1 MPIKNCFVT
10 LRQNNSIMK
19 IETIAFNPKPRN
31 QSEIL
36 ISWVSGETTSLLFN
50 SIYPLQVREYYER
63 AIYDL
68 FKKKH
73 DIVSFDELFGLFSW
87 WFVKH
92 NLIMPLM
99 VATFSNED
107 RKRIGARIKEI
118 REEIKLEA
126 KQLSMITGIDAA
138 NLSRIEQGKCSA
150 GVDTLAKIANALGYK
165 IDFVKLNNNVMNQS
179 SIHLG
184 KHSDSFEYLQSLS
197 EKEAKSLCSTLN
209 LSIGE
214 KKEIAFWTDGIPELI
229 AVASF
234 EKKSNGEVIYE
245 IDYSQSTL

>member
-1 MPIKNCFVT
+1 
-10 LRQNNSIMK
+10 MK
-19 IETIAFNPKPRN
+19 IQTIAFNPKSRN

-36 ISWVSGETTSLLFN
+36 ISWESGETTSMIFN
-50 SIYPLQVREYYER
+50 SIYPLQVKGYYKR

-68 FKKKH
+68 FKEKY

-118 REEIKLEA
+118 RTEMKLEA
-126 KQLSMITGIDAA
+126 KQLSIITGIDAA
-138 NLSRIEQGKCSA
+138 NISRIEQGKCSA
-150 GVDTLAKIANALGYK
+150 GIDTLAKIANALGYK
-165 IDFVKLNNNVMNQS
+165 IDFVKPNNNVMNQL

-184 KHSDSFEYLQSLS
+184 KHSDSFEDLQSLS

-209 LSIGE
+209 LSVGE
-214 KKEIAFWTDGIPELI
+214 KKEVSFWTGGIPELI

-234 EKKSNGEVIYE
+234 EKKLNGEVIYE

>member
-1 MPIKNCFVT
+1 MI
-10 LRQNNSIMK
+10 
-19 IETIAFNPKPRN
+19 
-31 QSEIL
+31 
-36 ISWVSGETTSLLFN
+36 FN
-50 SIYPLQVREYYER
+50 SIYPLQVKGYYKR

-68 FKKKH
+68 FKEKY

-118 REEIKLEA
+118 RTEMKLEA
-126 KQLSMITGIDAA
+126 KQLSIITGIDAA
-138 NLSRIEQGKCSA
+138 NISRIEQGKCSA
-150 GVDTLAKIANALGYK
+150 GIDTLAKIANALGYK
-165 IDFVKLNNNVMNQS
+165 IDFVKPDNNVMNQL

-184 KHSDSFEYLQSLS
+184 KHSDSFEDLQSLS

-209 LSIGE
+209 LSVGE
-214 KKEIAFWTDGIPELI
+214 KKEVSFWTGGIPELI

-234 EKKSNGEVIYE
+234 EKKLNGEVIYE

>member
-1 MPIKNCFVT
+1 
-10 LRQNNSIMK
+10 MK
-19 IETIAFNPKPRN
+19 IQTIAFNPKSRN

-36 ISWVSGETTSLLFN
+36 ISWESGETTSMIFN
-50 SIYPLQVREYYER
+50 SIYPLQVKGYYKR

-68 FKKKH
+68 FKEKY

-118 REEIKLEA
+118 RTEMKLEA
-126 KQLSMITGIDAA
+126 KQLSIITGIDAA
-138 NLSRIEQGKCSA
+138 NISRIEQGKCSA
-150 GVDTLAKIANALGYK
+150 GIDTLAKIANALGYK
-165 IDFVKLNNNVMNQS
+165 IDFVKPDNNVMNQL

-184 KHSDSFEYLQSLS
+184 KHSDSFEDLQSLS

-209 LSIGE
+209 LSVGE
-214 KKEIAFWTDGIPELI
+214 KKEVSFWTGGIPELI

-234 EKKSNGEVIYE
+234 EKKLNGEVIYE

>member
-1 MPIKNCFVT
+1 
-10 LRQNNSIMK
+10 MK
-19 IETIAFNPKPRN
+19 IQTIAFNPKSRN

-36 ISWVSGETTSLLFN
+36 ISWESGETTSMIFN
-50 SIYPLQVREYYER
+50 SIYPLQVKGYYKR

-68 FKKKH
+68 FKEKY

-118 REEIKLEA
+118 RTEMKLEA
-126 KQLSMITGIDAA
+126 KQLSIITGIDAA
-138 NLSRIEQGKCSA
+138 NISRIEQGKCSA
-150 GVDTLAKIANALGYK
+150 GIDTLAKIANALGYK
-165 IDFVKLNNNVMNQS
+165 IDFVKPDNNVMNQL

-184 KHSDSFEYLQSLS
+184 KHGDSFEDLQLLS

-209 LSIGE
+209 LSVGE
-214 KKEIAFWTDGIPELI
+214 KKEVSFWTGGIPELI

-234 EKKSNGEVIYE
+234 EKKLNGEVIYE

>member
-1 MPIKNCFVT
+1 MI
-10 LRQNNSIMK
+10 
-19 IETIAFNPKPRN
+19 
-31 QSEIL
+31 
-36 ISWVSGETTSLLFN
+36 FN
-50 SIYPLQVREYYER
+50 SLYPLQVKGYYKR

-68 FKKKH
+68 FKEKY
-73 DIVSFDELFGLFSW
+73 DIVSFNELFGLFSW

-118 REEIKLEA
+118 RTEMKLEA
-126 KQLSMITGIDAA
+126 NQLSIITGIDAA
-138 NLSRIEQGKCSA
+138 NISRIEQGKCSA
-150 GVDTLAKIANALGYK
+150 GIDTLAKIANALGYK
-165 IDFVKLNNNVMNQS
+165 IDFVKPNNNVMNQL

-184 KHSDSFEYLQSLS
+184 KHSDSFEDLQSLS

-209 LSIGE
+209 LSVGE
-214 KKEIAFWTDGIPELI
+214 KKEVSFWTGGIPELI

-234 EKKSNGEVIYE
+234 EKKLNGEVIYE